1 VNNNAILSKFEAYLL
16 TEKRVSQNTF
26 DAYKRDISQFIEFL
40 NKRKIILKK
49 VQLKE
54 LKKFLEHLHK
64 QAISARSIARK
75 ISSLKTFFAY
85 LHRQFEWENVA
96 KDLRIPKMEK
106 KLPRYL
112 SEKDITT
119 LFKMA
124 GKDKTHN
131 GVRNRVMLCLMYS
144 AGLRVSELTNLEKSD
159 VQFDTGFVTISGKGG
174 KQRQVPI
181 PHAMLAMLKEYINIT
196 LATFSRK
203 KNQTVPYLF
212 PIAYGGKIKP
222 ITRQAFWNILKKM
235 CKKAGIDNAVS
246 PHQLRHSLATHL
258 LKQGADLRSLQLL
271 LGHEN
276 LSTVQIYTHVEKSH
290 LRKVYD
296 KKHPRS

>member
-1 VNNNAILSKFEAYLL
+1 MDNNAILSKFEAYLL
-16 TEKRVSQNTF
+16 TEKRVSKNTF
-26 DAYKRDISQFIEFL
+26 DAYKRDIEQFIAFL
-40 NKRKIILKK
+40 DRLKIALQKVNIKHLK
-49 VQLKE
+49 Q
-54 LKKFLEHLHK
+54 FLDYLHK
-64 QAISARSIARK
+64 QAISSRSIARK
-75 ISSLKTFFAY
+75 ISSLKIFFTY
-85 LHRQFEWENVA
+85 INRQFEWENIA

-112 SEKDITT
+112 SEKDINT
-119 LFKMA
+119 LFKIA

-131 GVRNRVMLCLMYS
+131 GIRNKVMLCLMYT
-144 AGLRVSELTNLEKSD
+144 AGLRVSELIGLQKSD
-159 VQFDTGFVTISGKGG
+159 IQFDTGFITISGKGG

-181 PHAMLAMLKEYINIT
+181 PHAMLAILKDYINIT
-196 LATFSRK
+196 LSTFTQK
-203 KNQTVPYLF
+203 QNQTSAYLF
-212 PIAYGGKIKP
+212 PIIYGGKIKP
-222 ITRQAFWNILKKM
+222 ISRQSFWGILKKM
-235 CKKAGIDNAVS
+235 CIKAGIDNAVS

-258 LKQGADLRSLQLL
+258 LKQGADLRSLQLM

>member
-1 VNNNAILSKFEAYLL
+1 MSNSAILNKFEAYLL
-16 TEKRVSQNTF
+16 TEKRVSENTF
-26 DAYKRDISQFIEFL
+26 GAYKRDIAQFVEFL
-40 NKRKIILKK
+40 DKKKI
-49 VQLKE
+49 QLKNTQIND
-54 LKKFLEHLHK
+54 LKKFLEYLHK
-64 QAISARSIARK
+64 QAIGARSVARK

-85 LHRQFEWENVA
+85 LHRQFEWENIA
-96 KDLRIPKMEK
+96 KDLRIPKIEK

-112 SEKDITT
+112 SEKDIDT
-119 LFKMA
+119 LFKIA
-124 GKDKTHN
+124 GKDDTPN
-131 GVRNRVMLCLMYS
+131 GVRNRVMLCLMYT
-144 AGLRVSELTNLEKSD
+144 AGLRVSELTSLEKSD
-159 VQFDTGFVTISGKGG
+159 IQFDTGFVTISGKGG
-174 KQRQVPI
+174 KQRQIPI
-181 PHAMLAMLKEYINIT
+181 PYAMLNILKEYINNS

-203 KNQTVPYLF
+203 KNQNIPHLF

-222 ITRQAFWNILKKM
+222 ITRQAFWVILKKM
-235 CKKAGIDNAVS
+235 CKKAGIDTSVS

-258 LKQGADLRSLQLL
+258 LKQGADLRSLQLM